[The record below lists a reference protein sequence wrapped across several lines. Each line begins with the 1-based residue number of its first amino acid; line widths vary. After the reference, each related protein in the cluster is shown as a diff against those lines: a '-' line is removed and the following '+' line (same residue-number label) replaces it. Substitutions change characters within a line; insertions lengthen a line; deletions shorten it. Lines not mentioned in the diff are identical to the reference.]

1 MIEHTEQVCNVRR
14 KVSGPHYSK
23 SIKETAEAAK
33 GAHSTEIADTAKG
46 AHSVEIAEA
55 AKGAHSMEISETA
68 KGAHSEEITETA
80 KEAHSEEIAEATKGA
95 HSMEITVTGAW
106 NSFRATRNN
115 PQFLRPLNPDRCGE
129 LESDSER
136 PSAGKGVRISSS
148 TISRNA
154 VYKRNETA
162 SP

>member
-1 MIEHTEQVCNVRR
+1 MEI
-14 KVSGPHYSK
+14 
-23 SIKETAEAAK
+23 AEAAK
-33 GAHSTEIADTAKG
+33 GAHPQEIAETAKG

-55 AKGAHSMEISETA
+55 AKGAHSI
-68 KGAHSEEITETA
+68 
-80 KEAHSEEIAEATKGA
+80 EIA
-95 HSMEITVTGAW
+95 VTGAG

-129 LESDSER
+129 LENDSER

-148 TISRNA
+148 TMSRNA
-154 VYKRNETA
+154 VYKQNVTA